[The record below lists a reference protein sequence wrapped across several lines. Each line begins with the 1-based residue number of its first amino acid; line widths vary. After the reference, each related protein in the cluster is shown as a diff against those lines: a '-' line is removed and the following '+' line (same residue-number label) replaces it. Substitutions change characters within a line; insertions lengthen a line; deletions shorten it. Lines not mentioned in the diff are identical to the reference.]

1 MRKTLQS
8 WELRESR
15 TNFEIVGESHYQNN
29 LSRVAGPKTAEGKK
43 HDTIALLV
51 PESKNPHDS
60 NAVGITI
67 GGVKVGYLARDH
79 AIEYRKYLGLKIGRC
94 PARIVG
100 GWKYEDD
107 EEEDESQNEG
117 SYGVKLKLYWP
128 PMLKSDHVTKSNR
141 KVRK

>member
-29 LSRVAGPKTAEGKK
+29 LSRIAGPKTEAGKK
-43 HDTIALLV
+43 YDTIALLV
-51 PESKNPHDS
+51 PETNNPHDP

-67 GGVKVGYLARDH
+67 GGVQVGHLAREH
-79 AIEYRKYLGLKIGRC
+79 AVEYRKHIGSKIGRC
-94 PARIVG
+94 PARVVG
-100 GWKYEDD
+100 GWKYDD
-107 EEEDESQNEG
+107 GDDESQNEG

-128 PMLKSDHVTKSNR
+128 PMLKSDHINKSKR
-141 KVRK
+141 KF